1 MKLSAAKSA
10 TKYTSLLFI
19 TLTFMLG
26 LSLTGNIFAW
36 LRLDD
41 LLNSR
46 QETYIPMFFD
56 TPFTLTR
63 SHADANY
70 LESVAQSLLFL
81 RYNISPESVKANH
94 QSLLRY
100 VAKEARP
107 EMQDVLAVEAK
118 EIINNN
124 VTSAFYLTK
133 LEVYPTDGIIDIQG
147 ELKTWIGKRE
157 ALPEH
162 KRLRLHIK
170 YTNGISEVISF
181 EDIVDEEK
189 K

>member
-10 TKYTSLLFI
+10 TKYTSLLFVS
-19 TLTFMLG
+19 LTFMLG

-70 LESVAQSLLFL
+70 LESVAQSLIYL
-81 RYNISPESVKANH
+81 RYNVSPESVKANH

-100 VAKEARP
+100 VAKESRP
-107 EMQDVLAVEAK
+107 EMQDVLSVEAK
-118 EIINNN
+118 EVIGNN
-124 VTSAFYLTK
+124 VTSAFYLSK
-133 LEVYPTDGIIDIQG
+133 MEVYPVDGIVDIQG

-157 ALPEH
+157 ALPEF
-162 KRLRLHIK
+162 KKVRLHVK
-170 YTNGISEVISF
+170 YQNGITEVISF
-181 EDIVDEEK
+181 EDIIDENK
-189 K
+189 P

>member
-94 QSLLRY
+94 QSLL
-100 VAKEARP
+100 
-107 EMQDVLAVEAK
+107 
-118 EIINNN
+118 
-124 VTSAFYLTK
+124 
-133 LEVYPTDGIIDIQG
+133 
-147 ELKTWIGKRE
+147 
-157 ALPEH
+157 
-162 KRLRLHIK
+162 
-170 YTNGISEVISF
+170 
-181 EDIVDEEK
+181 
-189 K
+189 